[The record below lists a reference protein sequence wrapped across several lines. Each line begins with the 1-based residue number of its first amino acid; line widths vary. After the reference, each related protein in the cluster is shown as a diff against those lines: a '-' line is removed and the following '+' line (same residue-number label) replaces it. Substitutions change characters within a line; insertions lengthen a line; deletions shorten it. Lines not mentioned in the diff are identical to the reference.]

1 MLYDGSMSRPKR
13 AIFRLALCV
22 LLLFGQH
29 VAVAHQA
36 AHALDHEPLQSQ
48 HAGDYKSFH
57 SNLCAFHADFE
68 SLLSAVGSS
77 PAALCQPGMVPEQ
90 FSAAPVRQCP
100 SEPLTAASRG
110 PPYASFPRS

>member
-1 MLYDGSMSRPKR
+1 MLYDGPMSRPKR

-48 HAGDYKSFH
+48 HAGDHKSFH

-77 PAALCQPGMVPEQ
+77 PAVLCPPGMAPEQ
-90 FSAAPVRQCP
+90 FSAAPARQSP
-100 SEPLTAASRG
+100 TEPLTAASRG